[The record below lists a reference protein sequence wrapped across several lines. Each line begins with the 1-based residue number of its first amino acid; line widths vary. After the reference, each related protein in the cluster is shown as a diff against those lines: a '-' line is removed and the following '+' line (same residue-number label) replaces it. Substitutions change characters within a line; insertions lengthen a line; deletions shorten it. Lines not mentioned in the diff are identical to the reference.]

1 MTVNYSFLRPLKAVD
16 LKKWYSLP
24 FEKKNELKV
33 ETYKN
38 ATILPLKRFDGDDL
52 LFGRG
57 GVISETNEYVHLSAI
72 NGRIQH
78 SYKYSTSSFI
88 NEKVVYCGY
97 LVNQWGHFLIEAV
110 ARLWYFLKEDNATI
124 DHYVFFLQSNE
135 KRVISGNYREFFE
148 LLGIW
153 NKISII
159 NQPTQYREVIVPE
172 LGYNRTVNY
181 TEQYKSIFSKI
192 ADNVL
197 YQKTLAKGP
206 INCSKIFF
214 SRSQMKNINKREFGL
229 EIIDNYFT
237 KNGYKVLYPEKI
249 SLAELIRYIKEAEE
263 IAMYSG
269 SVHHNILFADDN
281 KRVILIERNVIN
293 NEIQVDINRMKNA
306 SVDYIDANIP
316 IYSVHIGAGP
326 FIMAYNKYLEHYA
339 TDRKMTPPD
348 SKYRSNKHLKK
359 MFKCYMH
366 RYYHNYGFQWFMEDW
381 CVQHTDMLREGY
393 KDGFQ
398 YFGDFLTG
406 YKPFRLKHYFSTHL
420 WKLKLQKIA
429 HYLYFKYHK

>member
-16 LKKWYSLP
+16 LKKWYSIP

-197 YQKTLAKGP
+197 SQKTLAKGP
-206 INCSKIFF
+206 TNCSKIFF

-237 KNGYKVLYPEKI
+237 KNGYKVLYPEKM

-269 SVHHNILFADDN
+269 
-281 KRVILIERNVIN
+281 
-293 NEIQVDINRMKNA
+293 
-306 SVDYIDANIP
+306 
-316 IYSVHIGAGP
+316 SVHIGAGP

-348 SKYRSNKHLKK
+348 SKYRSNKYLKK

-366 RYYHNYGFQWFMEDW
+366 RYYQNYGFQWFMEDW
-381 CVQHTDMLREGY
+381 CVQHTDILREGY

-420 WKLKLQKIA
+420 WKLRLQKIA
-429 HYLYFKYHK
+429 QNLYFKYHK